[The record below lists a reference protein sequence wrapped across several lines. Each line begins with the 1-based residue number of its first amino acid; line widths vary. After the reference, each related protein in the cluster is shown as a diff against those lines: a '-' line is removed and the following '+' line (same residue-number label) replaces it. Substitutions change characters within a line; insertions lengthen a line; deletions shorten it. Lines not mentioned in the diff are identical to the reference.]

1 MLLEN
6 EKTSL
11 YTGGAEEGIISLA
24 KRSSHEQ
31 LGIAGFGDPC
41 DQCLKTFTKI
51 MMHVQR
57 FVVATSKTQAWG
69 LNTNVNKLSSSPYG
83 ELWSLFTNS
92 CPTYGLLA
100 SSRNATA
107 YSKYWFSKIC
117 SSNQDHLPGNGGL
130 HSTPM
135 PPHNFNLGS
144 LRYRH
149 VCWQS
154 VFQVWTVFSYV
165 ASRFSKLRK
174 NSKRE
179 L

>member
-1 MLLEN
+1 
-6 EKTSL
+6 
-11 YTGGAEEGIISLA
+11 
-24 KRSSHEQ
+24 
-31 LGIAGFGDPC
+31 
-41 DQCLKTFTKI
+41 LKTFTKI

-107 YSKYWFSKIC
+107 YSKYWSSKIC